1 MDATL
6 CLSSW
11 PSTLSLVTD
20 TDFCQLIVLLSRV
33 VSVKREN
40 VDLLETNSQT
50 NKQQKNN
57 SQCMIFNI
65 IGF

>member
-11 PSTLSLVTD
+11 PSTLILVTD